1 MTRLMGTA
9 GLIAGGVLAG
19 VLCAGP
25 AAADD
30 TAPPP
35 APLPAEAAPPTQ
47 QTIVPPDFMTSLGNV
62 LGQRGSEKAGVLGL
76 PDISSHGGDFL
87 LAQNQAPAAPG
98 AGALAGTYP
107 FNAWESSYLLP
118 QTETPSLPG
127 QGTLAPGIGP
137 TADNPGNGRIAFLR
151 RLHQMYAAGELKGAG
166 LGQMSPEEFEAAL
179 AAASDA
185 PDPAP

>member
-1 MTRLMGTA
+1 MTRLMGTV

-19 VLCAGP
+19 LLCAGP

-30 TAPPP
+30 TDPPP
-35 APLPAEAAPPTQ
+35 APLPAEAPPPTQ
-47 QTIVPPDFMTSLGNV
+47 QTIVPPDFLTSLGNV

-118 QTETPSLPG
+118 QTETPALPG

-137 TADNPGNGRIAFLR
+137 TADSPGNGRIAFLR
-151 RLHQMYAAGELKGAG
+151 RLHAMYAAGELKGAG
-166 LGQMSPEEFEAAL
+166 LGQMSPEEFEASL